1 MRSHT
6 IKTLPDKNVYLVRYY
21 RNLIRSC
28 KIDIRKAMTHFFD
41 NIFIRSYTKKNLKC
55 GMFFILK
62 TIQSCFQAT
71 AKKLLHAALKLS
83 EQQREKYLIL
93 SFETYKIL

>member
-1 MRSHT
+1 M
-6 IKTLPDKNVYLVRYY
+6 IKILPDKNVYLVTYY

-28 KIDIRKAMTHFFD
+28 KINIQKAMTHFFD
-41 NIFIRSYTKKNLKC
+41 KILSDLIQKKILKC

-62 TIQSCFQAT
+62 TIQSCLQAT